1 MPCCQLVC
9 SKGGKYLDAA
19 FHYKLSMEIVK
30 DLMKLNPMDVILSMD
45 LAFLYVRI
53 AEFSVDKNQSY
64 NMALNIL
71 KTLYSSD
78 KLAPADIWK
87 IKDIEANLA
96 EAETHE

>member
-1 MPCCQLVC
+1 
-9 SKGGKYLDAA
+9 
-19 FHYKLSMEIVK
+19 MEIVK